1 MGHFPSVR
9 VEHQEC
15 AASFPNSCSSWQGGS
30 HIAPPTCCRGD
41 SAMNSQLTDGAT
53 PVGHSKGVS
62 VTEGTQ
68 ISHSS
73 PKKVRKTL
81 ALECIGCLLTAATVS
96 SSTSHS

>member
-1 MGHFPSVR
+1 MQLPFPTPALPGRADLTSCLPR
-9 VEHQEC
+9 
-15 AASFPNSCSSWQGGS
+15 AAGV
-30 HIAPPTCCRGD
+30 T
-41 SAMNSQLTDGAT
+41 AMNSQLTDGAI
-53 PVGHSKGVS
+53 PVGHNKGVS

-73 PKKVRKTL
+73 PKKVRKRL